1 MLARVSFLSNQGI
14 IKANHKDWDK
24 SQIKKCEKKLS
35 TVYLFFQL
43 KEESEEEEDQTG
55 LITPADT

>member
-24 SQIKKCEKKLS
+24 SLKKYEKNLS

>member
-1 MLARVSFLSNQGI
+1 MLAHVSFLSNNQGKPLGLGQI
-14 IKANHKDWDK
+14 
-24 SQIKKCEKKLS
+24 SQEIWKKNLS

>member
-24 SQIKKCEKKLS
+24 SLKKCEKK
-35 TVYLFFQL
+35 
-43 KEESEEEEDQTG
+43 
-55 LITPADT
+55 P

>member
-24 SQIKKCEKKLS
+24 SLKKCEKNLS